1 MDFEKTE
8 ELLAEN
14 HLDKNS
20 KAEII

>member
-14 HLDKNS
+14 HLDKDS